1 MWVFFR
7 SSYVSTLSTAMF
19 SCILVFYSVLVQPCS
34 MYVGILFSL
43 STLVRLVRPCS
54 MHVCILFGL
63 STLVHLVRP
72 CSMYVGI
79 FFGLGTLVRSS
90 TAMFSCTLLFF
101 SVLVR

>member
-1 MWVFFR
+1 MF
-7 SSYVSTLSTAMF
+7 YVSGYF
-19 SCILVFYSVLVQPCS
+19 F
-34 MYVGILFSL
+34 GL

-54 MHVCILFGL
+54 MYVGILFGL
-63 STLVHLVRP
+63 STLVRLVRP